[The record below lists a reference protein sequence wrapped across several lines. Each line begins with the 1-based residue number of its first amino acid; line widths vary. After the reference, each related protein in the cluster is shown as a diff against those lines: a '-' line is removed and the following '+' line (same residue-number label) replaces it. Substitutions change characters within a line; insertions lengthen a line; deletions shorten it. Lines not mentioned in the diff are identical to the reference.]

1 MKKGLDRDGPVF
13 EVIDTDLAGRIGQLR
28 IGPRKVMTP
37 DLMPVVNPNSVARGE
52 GVGPTE
58 LYDTFGFRMLITN
71 SYIIKRNPALLE
83 EALKVGLHRLLSF
96 DGVIMTDSGTF
107 QSYIYGGGVDKEV
120 DVDPLEIVELQSGLG
135 SDVGTILDIFTP
147 PGIDHGRARSALER
161 TMERAKASIDKAK
174 DMVLAVPI
182 QGGEHIDLR
191 ELSGRQVFDLGS
203 GYAPIGGVVPIMES
217 YDYPLLVD
225 VIASSKKGLGPSVPT
240 HLFGAGHPMVLP
252 LATALGCDLF
262 DSASYAKYAK
272 DGRYLTPYRTL
283 QLSEMTLL
291 PCSCRECSGRSPEDL
306 QAMDKDVREGV
317 LSRHNLWVIK
327 QVLDEV
333 RSSIRE
339 GTLWEMVERFA
350 LSNPMMYAGVKRLFE
365 HRGFLEENAPRSLKR
380 FMCCTSLSLCRPE
393 FSRTEASLAAYPR
406 ERYPDRVLALTDWT
420 TSRNRPVEELMG
432 RSFPPDVWPAVISP
446 IGTLPYDVLSM
457 YPMTQAL
464 FPPPGSLDEGLLD
477 LTNRAKID
485 LGGPHGEV
493 VLWSGKGS
501 IGLGSGGQDQDYR
514 DSLSVSSMLRL
525 QFGNCNGV
533 YADELMFGPFTT
545 VQGLSSKLQFVRSRT
560 NQRVRNV
567 LLVGNGGDTS
577 HVLSIRAEDGL
588 INLKPAGALKLLVGS
603 SPPRWR
609 VVVDSETGAYNAQG
623 RNVFNRFVKDAD
635 PSIRPGD
642 EVIVVDVTDRL
653 LAVGKANASYR
664 MMLESVSGIAVK
676 VREGVESGTKRVVT

>member
-1 MKKGLDRDGPVF
+1 MRGGLEGSGPVF
-13 EVIDTDLAGRIGQLR
+13 EVTDTDLAGRIGRLR
-28 IGPRKVMTP
+28 IGQRMVETP
-37 DLMPVVNPNSVARGE
+37 DLMPVVNPNSISRGE
-52 GVGPTE
+52 GIPPSE
-58 LYDTFGFRMLITN
+58 LYDTFRFRMLITN
-71 SYIIKRNPALLE
+71 SYIIKRNPAIME

-96 DGVIMTDSGTF
+96 DGAIMTDSGTF
-107 QSYIYGGGVDKEV
+107 QSYVYGGGVDKEV
-120 DVDPLEIVELQSGLG
+120 DVDPIEIVELQSRLG

-147 PGIDHGRARSALER
+147 PGVDRVRAGSALEL
-161 TMERAKASIDKAK
+161 TMERAKASMDRAK

-182 QGGEHIDLR
+182 QGGEHLDLR
-191 ELSGRQVFDLGS
+191 ERSGRQVLELGS

-252 LATALGCDLF
+252 LASALGCDLF

-283 QLSEMTLL
+283 QLSEMTSL

-306 QAMDKDVREGV
+306 RAMDRPMVEGV
-317 LSRHNLWVIK
+317 LSRHNLWVIR

-333 RSSIRE
+333 RASIRE

-350 LSNPMMYAGVKRLFE
+350 LSNPMMYSGVKRLFE

-393 FSRTEASLAAYPR
+393 FSRTEAALATYPR

-420 TSRNRPVEELMG
+420 ASRNRPVEELMG
-432 RSFPPDVWPAVISP
+432 RSFPQDIWPAVISP
-446 IGTLPYDVLSM
+446 LGTLPYDVLSM

-464 FPPPGSLDEGLLD
+464 FPPPGFLDEGLGSLAE
-477 LTNRAKID
+477 RAAAH
-485 LGGPHGEV
+485 LGGPHVEV
-493 VLWSGKGS
+493 VPWSGKGN
-501 IGLGSGGQDQDYR
+501 IGLRSMSRDTDEM

-525 QFGNCNGV
+525 QFGGHDGR
-533 YADELMFGPFTT
+533 YADELMFGPYTT
-545 VQGLSSKLQFVRSRT
+545 AQALKARLSFVRSRT
-560 NQRVRNV
+560 NNRVRNV
-567 LLVGNGGDTS
+567 LLAGSGEGPT

-588 INLKPAGALKLLVGS
+588 VNLKISGARKLLEGS

-635 PSIRPGD
+635 PAIRPGD
-642 EVIVVDVTDRL
+642 EVMVVDSSDKL
-653 LAVGKANASYR
+653 LAVGKANAQYR
-664 MMLESVSGIAVK
+664 MMMDSLSGIAVK
-676 VREGVESGTKRVVT
+676 VREGVDSGKGGDVT